1 MDRSAPKSPRFAAA
15 LPAGILLIF
24 FGLIFLLDLLKLL
37 DSRAVWH
44 QWPLIL
50 LGAGLLHLWR
60 TTWLD
65 LGGHGMVATAAAFEL
80 AHLSGH
86 GFRQLW
92 PLILIWLGG
101 VFVLR
106 AVRARQAA

>member
-1 MDRSAPKSPRFAAA
+1 MPGSTPKDPKFSAA
-15 LPAGILLIF
+15 LSAGILLIF
-24 FGLIFLLDLLKLL
+24 FGLIFLLDRVKLL

-44 QWPLIL
+44 QWPIIV
-50 LGAGLLHLWR
+50 LGVGLLRLWR
-60 TTWLD
+60 TAWLD
-65 LGGHGMVATAAAFEL
+65 LAGHGMAATGAAFEL

-92 PLILIWLGG
+92 PLILVWMGV

-106 AVRARQAA
+106 AVQARQAA